1 MTHSIHGWL
10 FLDKPYGMSSNKAL
24 QKIRSHFGRPK
35 GGHVG
40 TLDPLA
46 TGFLPIALGDATKT
60 IPYLEKAQKTYTF
73 EATWGEQRTT
83 DDKEGDVLS
92 SSDVRPTPETIIET
106 MPCFIGDIYQ
116 APPIYSAIKM
126 GGRPAYEKAR
136 RGEMPQMEKRL
147 VVVHNLSLIET
158 TDKTALFQMT
168 CGSGVFVRSLVRD
181 MAIAMG
187 TVGYVSKLRRV
198 QVGPFL
204 EKDMVSLEKILEIQ
218 GGSGVKDQMHPL
230 DVVLDDIPV
239 VVLEDDLCF
248 RFRFGQRILFD
259 QMHLPVSRGD
269 VLCRDQSGKPVGF
282 AEVEDSVLHPKR
294 LFNY

>member
-1 MTHSIHGWL
+1 MEC
-10 FLDKPYGMSSNKAL
+10 L
-24 QKIRSHFGRPK
+24 QTKRFKKSDRISGVQR
-35 GGHVG
+35 GHVG

-60 IPYLEKAQKTYTF
+60 IPYLEKATKTYAF
-73 EATWGEQRTT
+73 EATWGAQTTT
-83 DDKEGDVLS
+83 DDKEGDVLFA
-92 SSDVRPTPETIIET
+92 SDVRPTRQLINETIPHFVGEIH
-106 MPCFIGDIYQ
+106 Q
-116 APPIYSAIKM
+116 VPPIYSAIKM
-126 GGRPAYEKAR
+126 AGQPAYEKAR

-147 VVVHNLSLIET
+147 VVVHKLSLVEIT
-158 TDKTALFQMT
+158 NQTALFHMT

-187 TVGYVSKLRRV
+187 TVGHVSKLRRV

-218 GGSGVKDQMHPL
+218 GDSGVKEHMHPL

-239 VVLEDDLCF
+239 VVLEDDLCV

-269 VLCRDQSGKPVGF
+269 VLCREQSGKPVGF
-282 AEVEDSVLHPKR
+282 AEVKDFVLYPKR
-294 LFNY
+294 LFNC